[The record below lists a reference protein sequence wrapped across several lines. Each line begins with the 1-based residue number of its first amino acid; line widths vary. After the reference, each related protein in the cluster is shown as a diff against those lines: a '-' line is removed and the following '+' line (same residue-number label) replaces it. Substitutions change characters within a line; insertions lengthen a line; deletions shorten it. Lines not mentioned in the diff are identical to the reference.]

1 MYGVPIIILKRM
13 ITAAA
18 AAAWTSCSVFQGQ
31 DSKAAE
37 YEWLAS
43 QPFVPQ
49 ASDKVY
55 PLERTCDDSRSCETL
70 YYSESAHAV
79 HHVLFCVPPCTPSHS
94 ASRG

>member
-1 MYGVPIIILKRM
+1 M
-13 ITAAA
+13 ITAA

-49 ASDKVY
+49 ASDKLY

-70 YYSESAHAV
+70 DYSESAHAV
-79 HHVLFCVPPCTPSHS
+79 HHVLFCVPPCTASHS